1 MKKKTYP
8 KGHWMGI
15 GIALGLPIGM
25 AMFFI
30 AGMLTGEMSSMF
42 ALGPAIGVSMG
53 VAIGAAL
60 EEKYK
65 GQIRELTPQEK
76 KRQQRLVLAGLVILV
91 IGALVG
97 LLAFM
102 AFI

>member
-1 MKKKTYP
+1 MPEKKYP

-15 GIALGLPIGM
+15 GIAIGLPIAV

-30 AGMLTGEMSSMF
+30 VDLLTGESGSMI

-53 VAIGAAL
+53 VAIGAGL
-60 EEKYK
+60 EKRYE
-65 GQIRELTPQEK
+65 GRIREPTPREER
-76 KRQQRLVLAGLVILV
+76 RQRRLVFAGIAILAA
-91 IGALVG
+91 GAAAG

-102 AFI
+102 NLV